1 MRPSDLESILI
12 NWPELSNA
20 EAVWWWRE
28 ENAERRLIHG
38 QFITDFIFIPE
49 GHVLYNRNVMTTA
62 ATLDDVQNYLL
73 EWPEAA
79 EDEGYEPAEK
89 SGDGSQEN
97 NLEEKQEARPDLAQY
112 TKPKPAR
119 TVRKS
124 GLRPSLRSAPSSPA
138 SSRDSDGA
146 DKAGSDSPNRTLTT
160 LEKRTKAQKIR
171 RVLKRQG
178 KPPPNDPKL
187 VYATDEVDFLKL
199 WHKAFGVEFE
209 AKDLAESFNAHFHD
223 RDPRAPLGLGERFKR
238 ELAKIKKT
246 SGVRAGLLV
255 KPKNKSKYKIALKDW
270 KKTSQA
276 RLRTTKKPPSK
287 KRKRQS
293 SSEDENGN
301 KEKKRSGKATPRK
314 APATT
319 APRIVLRLNLGPTAK
334 AKGKADSHD
343 KDADTDTDES
353 SAS

>member
-1 MRPSDLESILI
+1 M
-12 NWPELSNA
+12 
-20 EAVWWWRE
+20 
-28 ENAERRLIHG
+28 IHG

-79 EDEGYEPAEK
+79 EDEVYEPAEK
-89 SGDGSQEN
+89 SEDGSHEN
-97 NLEEKQEARPDLAQY
+97 SLEEKQEPGPNLPQD

-119 TVRKS
+119 TERKA
-124 GLRPSLRSAPSSPA
+124 GLRPSLKPAPFSPA

-146 DKAGSDSPNRTLTT
+146 DGAGSDSPSRTLTRV
-160 LEKRTKAQKIR
+160 EKRTKAQKIR

-178 KPPPNDPKL
+178 KPPPKDPKL
-187 VYATDEVDFLKL
+187 VYPKDELDFLKL
-199 WHKAFGVEFE
+199 WHDAFGVEFE
-209 AKDLAESFNAHFHD
+209 VEDLAQSFNAHFHD
-223 RDPRAPLGLGERFKR
+223 RDPRPTLGVGERFKR
-238 ELAKIKKT
+238 HIAKIKKT

-270 KKTSQA
+270 KKMSQA
-276 RLRTTKKPPSK
+276 RLQARLQATQKPPTK

-293 SSEDENGN
+293 SSEDE
-301 KEKKRSGKATPRK
+301 KSTKQKRSKRSGGFTQRK

-319 APRIVLRLNLGPTAK
+319 APRIVLRLKLGTTAK
-334 AKGKADSHD
+334 AKTSADSHE

-353 SAS
+353 GASQ